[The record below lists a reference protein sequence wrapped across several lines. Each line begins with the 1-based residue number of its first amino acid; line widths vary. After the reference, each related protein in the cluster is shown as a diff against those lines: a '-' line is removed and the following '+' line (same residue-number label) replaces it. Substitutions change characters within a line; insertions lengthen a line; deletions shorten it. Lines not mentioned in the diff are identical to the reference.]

1 MKMKEEN
8 IKLFQR
14 INILEADTKEREQM
28 ITATKQ
34 KTAQEKVGLQSIHTH
49 NKFLI
54 KLQHTIFMSN
64 IFK

>member
-14 INILEADTKEREQM
+14 INILEADIKEREQM

-34 KTAQEKVGLQSIHTH
+34 KTAQEKVGLQSIHTY

-54 KLQHTIFMSN
+54 KL
-64 IFK
+64 